1 VISYIVLLL
10 ENTLPSPTV
19 GYVGLGSMGGALA
32 ARLQM
37 EYPLKVFDANPA
49 AVTRAV
55 ELGSTSCDTI
65 AELASGCQIILLCL
79 PTSDQ
84 VREVLLG
91 PGGVTSTAQHGC
103 LVIDQTSGDPHATRA
118 MHEEL
123 RQRGITLLDAPVS
136 GGVQGARAGTIAI
149 MVGASPADFARAE
162 PVLNGISS
170 RVFHAGDVGAGHT
183 MKLVNNLMSGAQR
196 LLSMEA
202 VALAAKNGLDPA
214 TVIEILLAGGG
225 RNAYLEKIMGPQVI
239 VGDLDFG
246 YTLNL
251 AHKDVRLACQLG
263 IDSNVPMFFG
273 NLTRELLQ
281 TCINEMGRESKVDT
295 AALVID
301 RLSNTHVV
309 PTK

>member
-1 VISYIVLLL
+1 
-10 ENTLPSPTV
+10 
-19 GYVGLGSMGGALA
+19 MGGALA

-55 ELGSTSCDTI
+55 EQGSTSCDTI

-91 PGGVTSTAQHGC
+91 PGGVTSTAQNGTV
-103 LVIDQTSGDPHATRA
+103 VIDQTSGDPHATRA

-149 MVGASPADFARAE
+149 MVGASPADFTSVE

-170 RVFHAGDVGAGHT
+170 QVFHAGDVGAGHT

-202 VALAAKNGLDPA
+202 VALAAKNGLNPA

-225 RNAYLEKIMGPQVI
+225 RNAYLENIMGPHVI

-251 AHKDVRLACQLG
+251 AHKDIRLACQLG

-281 TCINEMGRESKVDT
+281 TSINEMGRESKVDT

-301 RLSNTHVV
+301 RLAGTHIV
-309 PTK
+309 PTN